1 MIILDETQ
9 ANLLR
14 SFLVGHS
21 KEIEK
26 SIYND
31 AMCEILRTLSSQV
44 RPDEG
49 KVCDVIL
56 QNVDLLRC
64 FNCGARLADL
74 KENEGTA
81 VQYSRREVARL
92 GELCIDPGESNYP
105 REPDVPAGV
114 YFICVE
120 CSHRNRE
127 ENK

>member
-31 AMCEILRTLSSQV
+31 AMFEILRVLSSQA
-44 RPDEG
+44 DEG

-56 QNVDLLRC
+56 QNVDLLTC
-64 FNCGARLADL
+64 FNCGE
-74 KENEGTA
+74 K
-81 VQYSRREVARL
+81 L
-92 GELCIDPGESNYP
+92 GEIKEKIEFPQKDDFMGEFCIDPGESNYP

-120 CSHRNRE
+120 CSRIDRATSLSGSE